1 MSVSLDMLVNNWLDE
16 FFTNIKLRKHA
27 RIGEMFAQKACWRDI
42 VSFTWNIITV
52 SGRRNIVDMVKVTSG
67 WVEVFDWKIV
77 GEIVTE
83 DNLISCWF
91 VFTTSVA
98 QCKGKLSLI
107 DGKCTVFFTVIEELV
122 GHEEPIF
129 ARRAVGHVNKA
140 IKGRKTWFEISKE
153 EKSCLGYEVQ
163 PYVVI
168 VGGGQ
173 GGIALAARLKMMNV
187 PTIVVDKNLKPGD
200 SWRNRYESLY
210 LRNTLW
216 QNHLPYLEFPD
227 NWPVYMSK
235 DQMADW
241 LEMYV
246 KVMDL
251 NYWSSTVCVGA
262 TYLPDLQKW
271 NITVNREGNTIQI
284 NPKHLVIATGLSGLP
299 RIPEVE
305 GSQLFKGVICHS
317 SDFQSGKKFNNK
329 KCVVVGSNNSAHDIC
344 MDLWENGADVTM
356 LQRSETLVVRAETFF
371 SRSKY
376 TQKKA
381 DIGLTTN
388 ELDVEGAA
396 IPYQVMRE
404 QMISEWSEIAK
415 NDSDYYSRLVDA
427 GFLVTFGQD
436 GSGLEMMYMYRGS
449 GYYIDVGATELI
461 VNGDIKL
468 NSGVTVD
475 KICQEGII
483 LSDGTSMN
491 ADLIVYATGYQSMNS
506 WVEKLISKDIASKV
520 GRCWG
525 LGSGTK
531 YDPGPWEG
539 ELRNMWKPTS
549 QDGLW
554 FHGGGLTQSRL
565 YSRYLAIQLK
575 ARLEN
580 ISTQFYGVHGA
591 INI

>member
-1 MSVSLDMLVNNWLDE
+1 M
-16 FFTNIKLRKHA
+16 
-27 RIGEMFAQKACWRDI
+27 
-42 VSFTWNIITV
+42 
-52 SGRRNIVDMVKVTSG
+52 
-67 WVEVFDWKIV
+67 
-77 GEIVTE
+77 
-83 DNLISCWF
+83 
-91 VFTTSVA
+91 
-98 QCKGKLSLI
+98 
-107 DGKCTVFFTVIEELV
+107 
-122 GHEEPIF
+122 
-129 ARRAVGHVNKA
+129 
-140 IKGRKTWFEISKE
+140 
-153 EKSCLGYEVQ
+153 
-163 PYVVI
+163 
-168 VGGGQ
+168 
-173 GGIALAARLKMMNV
+173 
-187 PTIVVDKNLKPGD
+187 
-200 SWRNRYESLY
+200 
-210 LRNTLW
+210 
-216 QNHLPYLEFPD
+216 
-227 NWPVYMSK
+227 
-235 DQMADW
+235 
-241 LEMYV
+241 
-246 KVMDL
+246 
-251 NYWSSTVCVGA
+251 
-262 TYLPDLQKW
+262 
-271 NITVNREGNTIQI
+271 
-284 NPKHLVIATGLSGLP
+284 
-299 RIPEVE
+299 
-305 GSQLFKGVICHS
+305 
-317 SDFQSGKKFNNK
+317 
-329 KCVVVGSNNSAHDIC
+329 VVGSNNSAHDIC

-436 GSGLEMMYMYRGS
+436 ESGLEMMYMYRGS

-468 NSGVTVD
+468 KSGVTVD

-580 ISTQFYGVHGA
+580 ISTQFYGVHGVT
-591 INI
+591 NI

>member
-1 MSVSLDMLVNNWLDE
+1 MSVSLDMLANNWLDE
-16 FFTNIKLRKHA
+16 FFTCIKLRKHA

>member
-27 RIGEMFAQKACWRDI
+27 RIGEMFAQKDCWRDI

>member
-251 NYWSSTVCVGA
+251 NYWSSTICVGA

>member
-1 MSVSLDMLVNNWLDE
+1 
-16 FFTNIKLRKHA
+16 
-27 RIGEMFAQKACWRDI
+27 CWRDI

-251 NYWSSTVCVGA
+251 NYWSSTICVGA

>member
-251 NYWSSTVCVGA
+251 NYWSSTICVGA

-539 ELRNMWKPTS
+539 ELRNMWNPTS